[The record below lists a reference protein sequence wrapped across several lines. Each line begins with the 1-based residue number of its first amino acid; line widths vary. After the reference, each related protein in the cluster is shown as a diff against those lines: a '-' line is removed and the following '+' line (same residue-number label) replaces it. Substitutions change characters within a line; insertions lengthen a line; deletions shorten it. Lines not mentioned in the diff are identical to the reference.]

1 MDAVKPTIATT
12 IVFHQI
18 GILLYLVLITIIP
31 MINKI
36 MQTAK
41 TGTETFINAK
51 SNILLIVTFD
61 PLPLIH
67 WENTW
72 NNFIYLNHL

>member
-1 MDAVKPTIATT
+1 
-12 IVFHQI
+12 
-18 GILLYLVLITIIP
+18 

-72 NNFIYLNHL
+72 NDFIYLNLL